1 MRVFLFMDKVAEEKY
16 WEEKNKQLEDEK
28 QNYKGP
34 HCCFIMDYSVDK
46 SNPQNISPTFY
57 SPKFREYYL
66 EATIGPGGRQIN
78 FCPYCGATLP
88 QGLSD
93 IWFDVLEKEYGL
105 DNPAGPEQEKKVP
118 AEFKTDEWWKKR
130 GL

>member
-1 MRVFLFMDKVAEEKY
+1 MNNMTDQEED
-16 WEEKNKQLEDEK
+16 NQLETEK

-34 HCCFIMDYSVDK
+34 HCCFVMDYSVDK
-46 SNPQNISPTFY
+46 SNSENISPTDY

-66 EATIGPGGRQIN
+66 QATIGPGGRQIN

-93 IWFDVLEKEYGL
+93 MWFDILEKEYGL
-105 DNPAGPEQEKKVP
+105 DYPSFPEQKKTIP
-118 AEFKTDEWWKKR
+118 AEFLTDEWWRKR
-130 GL
+130 KL